1 MNLPEDMAPAL
12 ADGVV
17 LCHLANNLRP
27 RSVSSIHVPSPTV
40 VIINRDEMEFKNLVG
55 YLN

>member
-1 MNLPEDMAPAL
+1 MTLPADMGPAL

-27 RSVSSIHVPSPTV
+27 RSISSIHVPSSAV
-40 VIINRDEMEFKNLVG
+40 VSVPSILSLEFNEI
-55 YLN
+55 